1 MNTTPASASPV
12 DMHAARL
19 MWQQYAVAHPERA
32 RLFPDYTVERFG
44 DSPEL
49 ADALLH
55 EVLHGTKRAT
65 SGLAA
70 EYLDDEQPLPR
81 IGSHWIAC
89 DGAGKPRV
97 ILQSTWLKLGTF
109 KDADA
114 DFARDEGEDDK
125 SLESWQREHARYW
138 KRTEAA
144 QGRVWNEETLIVFE
158 RFVPVWPETIS
169 ADEF

>member
-1 MNTTPASASPV
+1 
-12 DMHAARL
+12 
-19 MWQQYAVAHPERA
+19 MWQQYAVAYPERV
-32 RLFPDYTVERFG
+32 RLFPEYTVESFG
-44 DSPEL
+44 DSAEL
-49 ADALLH
+49 ADALLR

-65 SGLAA
+65 SALAA
-70 EYLDDEQPLPR
+70 EFLDDEQALPR

-97 ILQSTWLKLGTF
+97 ILQSIWLKLGTF

-125 SLESWQREHARYW
+125 SLESWQREHSKYW

-144 QGRVWNEETLIVFE
+144 QGRVWDEEMLIVFE
-158 RFVPVWPETIS
+158 RFVPVWPASLNDTKH
-169 ADEF
+169 